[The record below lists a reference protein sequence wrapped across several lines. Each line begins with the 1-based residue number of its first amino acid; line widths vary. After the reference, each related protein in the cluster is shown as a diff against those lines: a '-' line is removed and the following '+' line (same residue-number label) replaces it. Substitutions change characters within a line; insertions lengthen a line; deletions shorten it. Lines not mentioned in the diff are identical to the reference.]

1 MFLVETSSLCIE
13 QSGRSALI
21 GSGSKHCVLE
31 KVRGYERML
40 STSAV
45 SSHSGTMPVGKVDL
59 KNAWPQTH
67 LLVSELDCV
76 QSGITEI
83 LCTVV

>member
-1 MFLVETSSLCIE
+1 
-13 QSGRSALI
+13 
-21 GSGSKHCVLE
+21 
-31 KVRGYERML
+31 ML
-40 STSAV
+40 SASAV
-45 SSHSGTMPVGKVDL
+45 SSHNGTMPVGKVDL